1 MELEVKYWG
10 RRRRLEYLEAD
21 PQKFLRED
29 ISEGVIWKKSCR
41 QECLYQCL
49 RLSFWVNLTCGL
61 ALQQSS
67 VAVVVLRMLVYSL
80 SFAKLSLQGK
90 DLESQFFFFL
100 KSSVSHSLSWQLEI
114 KTYTRSSQAKSMEI
128 NCESWNYS
136 FCDISLHIVL
146 LMLRDQKLHLLSLM

>member
-41 QECLYQCL
+41 QERLYQCL

-90 DLESQFFFFL
+90 DLESQFFFFFEII
-100 KSSVSHSLSWQLEI
+100 SVSLPLL
-114 KTYTRSSQAKSMEI
+114 AA
-128 NCESWNYS
+128 WN
-136 FCDISLHIVL
+136 
-146 LMLRDQKLHLLSLM
+146 